1 MAQTNFQVNQTY
13 RKKIMET
20 EEQVV
25 YSILETVKRYFLMTE
40 KLMKE

>member
-1 MAQTNFQVNQTY
+1 
-13 RKKIMET
+13 MET

-40 KLMKE
+40 KLMKEVRAF